1 MTHVDRWA
9 QGPLDGRRSQ
19 KPAMSNRR
27 HFLHTVLGAT
37 AASAL
42 AADSKLSYKGENIQF
57 GLVTYQWGKDWD
69 LPTLIK
75 NCETAKVLGVE
86 LRVEHAHKVDTTLT
100 PAQRA
105 EVRKRFEDSPVDV
118 IGLGTNFEFH
128 SANPE
133 DVKKNIEG
141 AKTFIKLCHDIG
153 GTGVKVKPN
162 ALPKDV
168 PEDKTLAQ
176 IGKALAELG
185 DYAIGFGQEI
195 RLEVHGKDTSELPR
209 IKTIMDAADRDN
221 VRVCWNSND
230 TDLNGAGLE
239 ANFALVKERLGHT
252 VHIRGVN
259 LSTYPLDKL
268 AKLLVEADYEG
279 HVCLEAGKMPE
290 GDPVAALA
298 QQRELFMKLVTD
310 ARMAVKD

>member
-1 MTHVDRWA
+1 
-9 QGPLDGRRSQ
+9 
-19 KPAMSNRR
+19 MSSRR
-27 HFLHTVLGAT
+27 HFLHTVLGAS
-37 AASAL
+37 AAAAF
-42 AADSKLSYKGENIQF
+42 AADAKLTYKGENIQF

-75 NCETAKVLGVE
+75 NCETAKVRGVE
-86 LRVEHAHKVDTTLT
+86 LRVEHAHKVDASLT
-100 PAQRA
+100 PEQRK
-105 EVRKRFEDSPVDV
+105 EVRSRFEDSPVDV
-118 IGLGTNFEFH
+118 LGMGTNFEFH
-128 SANPE
+128 SPNADE
-133 DVKKNIEG
+133 LKKNIEG
-141 AKTFIKLCHDIG
+141 AKAFIKLSHDIG

-168 PEDKTLAQ
+168 PVEKTLAQ

-185 DYAIGFGQEI
+185 DHAIGFGQEI
-195 RLEVHGKDTSELPR
+195 RLEVHGKDTSELPH

-230 TDLNGAGLE
+230 TDLIGAGLE
-239 ANFALVKERLGHT
+239 ANFALVKDRLGHT

-268 AKLLVEADYEG
+268 AKLLVEIDYEG
-279 HVCLEAGKMPE
+279 HVCLEAGKLPA

-298 QQRELFMKLVTD
+298 EQRELFMQLVLA
-310 ARMAVKD
+310 ARLAVKD